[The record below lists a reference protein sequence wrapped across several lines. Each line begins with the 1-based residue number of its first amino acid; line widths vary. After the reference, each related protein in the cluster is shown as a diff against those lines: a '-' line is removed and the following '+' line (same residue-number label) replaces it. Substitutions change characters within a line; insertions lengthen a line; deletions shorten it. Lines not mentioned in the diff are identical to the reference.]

1 MLLKNKGDDL
11 AMWVVQKLYWRSGQQ
26 YVQARR
32 VFDSLEEAIQFR
44 ENLNIPTELYET
56 NKDVLDKGKF

>member
-1 MLLKNKGDDL
+1 
-11 AMWVVQKLYWRSGQQ
+11 MWIVQKLYWRSGQQ

-32 VFDSLEEAIQFR
+32 VFDSLEEAIKFR

-56 NKDVLDKGKF
+56 NKDVLDKGNF